1 MASLGSSLKAMVS
14 LVRVLTKICVCV
26 PCRRRLFGSPEDVVV
41 LETHVLCAYSVSLLS
56 DLYSPF
62 SLFAS
67 RGSSPAPSFS
77 LSLSFVRAR
86 ALPCGCG
93 PPRLIPSRALTW
105 LVSFPTSFSCVA
117 CVVELGA
124 DADPLCSRAEV
135 VGVEDVVVYPFFS
148 LLFPSPLFPLPY
160 ISPAFLSFPVSAIVL
175 ACHML

>member
-62 SLFAS
+62 SFFAS

-105 LVSFPTSFSCVA
+105 LVLFPTSFSCVA
-117 CVVELGA
+117 CVLVWKWLA
-124 DADPLCSRAEV
+124 WRTLLCF
-135 VGVEDVVVYPFFS
+135 PF
-148 LLFPSPLFPLPY
+148 
-160 ISPAFLSFPVSAIVL
+160 PALSFPPFSL
-175 ACHML
+175 FPTSPLPSFPSLFQL

>member
-62 SLFAS
+62 PFFCVPWLF
-67 RGSSPAPSFS
+67 PCPFFLS
-77 LSLSFVRAR
+77 LSLSFVCAR

-105 LVSFPTSFSCVA
+105 LVLFPTSFSCVA
-117 CVVELGA
+117 CVLVWKWLA
-124 DADPLCSRAEV
+124 WRTLLCI
-135 VGVEDVVVYPFFS
+135 PFPALSFPPFS
-148 LLFPSPLFPLPY
+148 SSLHLP
-160 ISPAFLSFPVSAIVL
+160 FLSFPYL
-175 ACHML
+175 FQP